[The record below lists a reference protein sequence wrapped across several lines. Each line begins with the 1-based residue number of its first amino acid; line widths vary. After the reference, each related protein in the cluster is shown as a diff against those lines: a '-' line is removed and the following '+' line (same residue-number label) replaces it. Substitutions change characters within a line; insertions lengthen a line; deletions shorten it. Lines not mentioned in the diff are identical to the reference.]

1 MTHSNSFGKHM
12 MEESRDTERPHYMN
26 DQPVGSRGTYG
37 QGTASTLGYNK

>member
-1 MTHSNSFGKHM
+1 M
-12 MEESRDTERPHYMN
+12 MSESRDTERPHYMN